1 MASSLLLNTGTPTF
15 GELFTNGRTFAVPRF
30 QRNYKWDEDQ
40 WEELWQD
47 LIASAEKDKEHYMGA
62 IVLKTHGARKHF
74 EVIDGQQ
81 RLVTLTLFVLAA
93 VKCFEAWAQ
102 EGHQAS
108 ENQERA
114 QLYRGR
120 FLRAK
125 DAASLVETSR
135 LELNRNDGAFFRS
148 TLLQLRQPVAPSRLR
163 ESEKLMWRAFNYF
176 CKQLQARFG
185 GTQDAPGLSHL
196 LDAASDKLLFIQILV
211 SDEMDAYTV
220 FETLN
225 ARGTQLTVTDLLKN
239 YLFSR
244 FGDDA
249 HAIDVAEDQWSRIT
263 TSREKEFP
271 KLLRHYWN
279 SHQGVTRPPRL
290 FKEISSSVKTHA
302 NATALLDA
310 LEAVSVLYSAL
321 RDPADEL
328 WHDVPEAQKF
338 VKEIDLFGVTQ
349 CYPLLFAAWQHM
361 RADFVAVLRICSVIS
376 FRYIVIGKLNTQ
388 PMESEY
394 VQAARKVRQGVIQ
407 TPAQLFTSLRR
418 LYIPDAQFEADF
430 ALVKIPSNQRAL
442 VRYVLFALENHL
454 AGNRRSYEND
464 DATVEHILPEN
475 PDDAWLSIFP
485 EPSADVDRLGN
496 YTLLEAAANRKI
508 ERKPIAD
515 KKAAY
520 LKSSYKLSN
529 TFGWNDWTR
538 AQLDDRQRWLAKQ
551 ATAVW
556 RLQGTNYQLEEK
568 KP

>member
-1 MASSLLLNTGTPTF
+1 MTSSLLLNTATPTF

-47 LIASAEKDKEHYMGA
+47 LVAAAENDKEHYMGA
-62 IVLKTHGARKHF
+62 IVLKTHETRKHF

-93 VKCFEAWAQ
+93 VKCFESWAAD
-102 EGHQAS
+102 GHEPN
-108 ENQERA
+108 ENKERA

-135 LELNRNDGAFFRS
+135 FNLNRSDDGFFKS
-148 TLLQLRQPVAPSRLR
+148 TLLQLRKPISPARLR
-163 ESEKLMWRAFNYF
+163 QSEKLMWHAFLYF
-176 CKQLQARFG
+176 VKQLQARFG
-185 GTQDAPGLSHL
+185 SNWDAAGLSHL
-196 LDAASDKLLFIQILV
+196 IDAASDKLLFIQIRV

-244 FGDDA
+244 FGDDEN
-249 HAIDVAEDQWSRIT
+249 AIDVAEEQWNRIT
-263 TSREKEFP
+263 TNREKEFP

-279 SHQGVTRPPRL
+279 SHHGVTRPPRL
-290 FKEISSSVKTHA
+290 FKEIRESIKQHDDALT
-302 NATALLDA
+302 LLDE
-310 LEAVSVLYSAL
+310 LETVSVLYSAL

-328 WHDVPEAQKF
+328 WLEEPLARKF
-338 VKEIDLFGVTQ
+338 VAEIDLFGVTQ

-361 RADFVAVLRICSVIS
+361 RSEFVAVLRICSVIS

-388 PMESEY
+388 PMEREY
-394 VQAARKVRQGVIQ
+394 VEAARKVRHGVIT
-407 TPAQLFTSLRR
+407 TPGQMFSSLRS
-418 LYIPDAQFEADF
+418 LYVSDEQFEADF
-430 ALVKIPSNQRAL
+430 ALAKVPTPNNRTL
-442 VRYVLFALENHL
+442 VRYVLFAIENHL
-454 AGNRRSYEND
+454 SGNSRSYESD
-464 DATVEHILPEN
+464 GATVEHILPEN
-475 PDDAWLSIFP
+475 PDEAWLTVFP
-485 EPSADVDRLGN
+485 EPSSDIYRLGN

-508 ERKPIAD
+508 DRKQITD
-515 KKAAY
+515 KKAEY
-520 LKSSYKLSN
+520 SKSGYKVSSG
-529 TFGWNDWTR
+529 FGWTEWTR
-538 AQLDDRQRWLAKQ
+538 HQLNDRQRWMAKT

-556 RLQGTNYQLEEK
+556 RLNY
-568 KP
+568 

>member
-1 MASSLLLNTGTPTF
+1 MTSSLLLNTATPTF

-47 LIASAEKDKEHYMGA
+47 LLTAAANDKEHYMGS
-62 IVLKTHGARKHF
+62 IVLKTHDTRKHF

-93 VKCFEAWAQ
+93 VQCFESWA
-102 EGHQAS
+102 E
-108 ENQERA
+108 ENHEADANRERA

-148 TLLQLRQPVAPSRLR
+148 TLLQLRKPVSPSRLR
-163 ESEKLMWRAFNYF
+163 ESEKLMWRSFNYF
-176 CKQLQARFG
+176 LKQLQGRFG
-185 GTQDAPGLSHL
+185 GTYDAAELSYL

-244 FGDDA
+244 FGQDE
-249 HAIDVAEDQWSRIT
+249 HAIDVAEDQWNRIT
-263 TSREKEFP
+263 TNREKEFP

-279 SHQGVTRPPRL
+279 SHHGVTRPPRL
-290 FKEISSSVKTHA
+290 FKEIRESVKRHDEA
-302 NATALLDA
+302 IGLLDE
-310 LEAVSVLYSAL
+310 LETVSVLYSAL
-321 RDPADEL
+321 RNPADEL
-328 WHDVPEAQKF
+328 WLEAPAARKF
-338 VKEIDLFGVTQ
+338 VAEIDLFGVTQ

-361 RADFVAVLRICSVIS
+361 RDDFVSVLRICSVIS

-388 PMESEY
+388 PMEREY
-394 VQAARKVRQGVIQ
+394 VEAARKVRHGVIT
-407 TPAQLFTSLRR
+407 TPAQLFLGLRSL
-418 LYIPDAQFEADF
+418 YVADEQFQADF
-430 ALVKIPSNQRAL
+430 ELVKMPTPNNGQL
-442 VRYVLFALENHL
+442 VRYVLFAIENQL
-454 AGNRRSYEND
+454 SGNSRSPEGD
-464 DATVEHILPEN
+464 GATVEHILPEN
-475 PDDAWLSIFP
+475 PDETWLEIFP
-485 EPSADVDRLGN
+485 EPSADIYRLGN

-508 ERKPIAD
+508 ERKQLSE
-515 KKAAY
+515 KKPEY
-520 LKSSYKLSN
+520 LKSGYKLSN
-529 TFGWNDWTR
+529 TFGWHTWSS
-538 AQLDDRQRWLAKQ
+538 AQIKDRQEWMAKI
-551 ATAVW
+551 ATSVW
-556 RLQGTNYQLEEK
+556 RLNY
-568 KP
+568 